1 MIICFF
7 LDITCCPTLSH
18 LRICLLTTYPGK
30 RKLISLARVEPG
42 HAAPVEAIPDQAVDE
57 DVVVAAP
64 EDLEVHVDLVVQGV
78 KLAVTVG
85 T

>member
-1 MIICFF
+1 M
-7 LDITCCPTLSH
+7 
-18 LRICLLTTYPGK
+18 TTYPGK
-30 RKLISLARVEPG
+30 RKLISLARVELEL
-42 HAAPVEAIPDQAVDE
+42 AAPAEAIPGQAADE
-57 DVVVAAP
+57 DVAVEAP